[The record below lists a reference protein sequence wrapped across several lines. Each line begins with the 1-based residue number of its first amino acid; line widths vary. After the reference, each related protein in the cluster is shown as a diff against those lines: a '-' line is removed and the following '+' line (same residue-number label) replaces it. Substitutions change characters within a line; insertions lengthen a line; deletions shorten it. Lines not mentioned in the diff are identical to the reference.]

1 MEMSIYLDMLSTTV
15 WHLLA
20 PDGGRV
26 RSGFRPHQRLLE
38 EGVGREA
45 CEGGEGGQEEDGAG
59 SWACGLAGGSRAG
72 NAGRVFLVEDCGA
85 RTCVQ
90 CGGLRGRCDWFKAR
104 RFLFGLSEHNT
115 NHKIKQRRRPIKPKH
130 TESEILNRMRYS
142 RT

>member
-1 MEMSIYLDMLSTTV
+1 MTQRSGV

-85 RTCVQ
+85 RV
-90 CGGLRGRCDWFKAR
+90 RIAR
-104 RFLFGLSEHNT
+104 TVRLV
-115 NHKIKQRRRPIKPKH
+115 
-130 TESEILNRMRYS
+130 
-142 RT
+142 